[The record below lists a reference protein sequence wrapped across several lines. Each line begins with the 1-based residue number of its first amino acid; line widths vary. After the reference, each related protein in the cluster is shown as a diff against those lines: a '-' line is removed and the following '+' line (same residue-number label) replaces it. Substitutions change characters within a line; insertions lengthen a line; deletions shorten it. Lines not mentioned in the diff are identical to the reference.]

1 MVCLL
6 SSILDKIEK
15 ILQKLMELINI
26 VEMKLEW

>member
-1 MVCLL
+1 MICLL